1 MEKRKRRFKRNEVL
15 AMYDAL
21 MTKIKINESQYCG
34 GVDKLLAKVLKKE
47 LEELQEEY
55 PELFV

>member
-1 MEKRKRRFKRNEVL
+1 
-15 AMYDAL
+15 MYDAL